1 MEEEGFISQNYIFAN
16 AYDCIKTL
24 LENKANP
31 NILKE
36 TRFSPL
42 VYAVRRNNMNIVL
55 LLLKY
60 NADPNGVD
68 CINDTPLHYAA
79 YAFTRF
85 IPILLAHGAQVESI
99 NIYKKTP
106 LADAIAMG
114 NIPAVHLLLDAGA
127 KISNVVITIPKCI
140 QDIVHTRSRAKHIIV
155 TFFALNKRTKRIHK
169 DLTNVIGAMIWETRR
184 DEVWAAT
191 PAFGGG
197 RPTKK

>member
-1 MEEEGFISQNYIFAN
+1 MEEEGFISQNHIFSN
-16 AYDCIKTL
+16 DFEHIKTL

-36 TRFSPL
+36 TQFSPL
-42 VYAVRRNNMNIVL
+42 VYAVRRNDMNIVL

-68 CINDTPLHYAA
+68 WINDTPLHYAA

-85 IPILLAHGAQVESI
+85 VPILLAHGAQLESI
-99 NIYKKTP
+99 NVYKKTP

-127 KISNVVITIPKCI
+127 KISNVVIAIPKFI
-140 QDIVHTRSRAKHIIV
+140 QGIIRKQSSVKHIIV
-155 TFFALNKRTKRIHK
+155 TFFALNKRTKMIHK
-169 DLTNVIGAMIWETRR
+169 DLTAMIGAMIWETRR

-191 PAFGGG
+191 PASGGG